1 MYLISVNMKNV
12 LPNIFEYIDFRQYL
26 DDLYKA
32 KRIIEPGFT
41 HAYICH
47 QLGQPNSRS
56 FFNNVIKG
64 RKNLTPTFVE
74 LLIKIFSFDNVESK
88 YFRALVNYNQATG
101 TDEKEFY
108 FDQIVQLNRTPY
120 SLINKDAYEY
130 YNKWYHS
137 TIRSLL
143 AIINFKNDYK
153 VLADSLCPTITLKQA
168 RESITLLKRLGMV
181 KKDAN
186 GYLKPLEKVL
196 STGQCMQNEILQQYQ
211 VQCFELGK
219 QAIINNQNKPCTTVT
234 STVHVSEI
242 GYKRIL
248 SRIEQCKSEIQSI
261 IHKDEPAPTRVYQV
275 NLQLFPK
282 SKSVVKP

>member
-1 MYLISVNMKNV
+1 MKNV

-26 DDLYKA
+26 ADLYKA
-32 KRIIEPGFT
+32 KRSIDPGFT

-64 RKNLTPTFVE
+64 RKNLTSVFIE
-74 LLIKIFSFDNVESK
+74 LFIKIFGFGNDESK
-88 YFRALVNYNQATG
+88 FFRALVNYNQAAG

-120 SLINKDAYEY
+120 SLIHKDAYDY
-130 YNKWYHS
+130 YKNWYHS

-143 AIINFKNDYK
+143 AIIDFKDDYK
-153 VLADSLCPTITLKQA
+153 TLGNALCPAITLKQA
-168 RESITLLKRLGMV
+168 RESVELLKRLGMV
-181 KKDAN
+181 KEDAN
-186 GYLKPLEKVL
+186 GFVKPVEKVL
-196 STGQCMQNEILQQYQ
+196 STGQSVQNDILQQYQ
-211 VQCFELGK
+211 VECFELGK
-219 QAIINNQNKPCTTVT
+219 QAIINKQNKPCTTIT
-234 STVHVSEI
+234 YTVHVSEI

-261 IHKDEPAPTRVYQV
+261 IHKDEAPPERVYQV

-282 SKSVVKP
+282 SKPSGKS